1 MHRLGSLLVFALAG
15 AVLVRA
21 QDVLDYDT
29 YEDGSLLTT
38 EDDEVSL
45 RDLDDPNA
53 WLARLRRQAENI
65 ASARPVV
72 NDAYRGWFDTLGDS
86 QVEASN
92 PWPRFF
98 GRDDEGTAETQAPF
112 RFWPGRVEDESI
124 DVRLAAPVAAGE
136 AVLDSLS
143 LSNEIIARTSADAVD
158 ATANTAKVIQ
168 EQTELMKRAL
178 NPDGSF
184 SDGQNN
190 NVNVA
195 VTSPFANSN
204 AFQYPSNGPGSF
216 PDAATVGLIA
226 DPASYGT
233 LDGFQSLY
241 GQTGTIPDGFGG
253 VAGRVANAGAQFT
266 TNLYQNTFD
275 ADERKSHKS
284 LLGTTLAKL
293 IDLTLEGQANAP
305 VGRYFVDPARVANA
319 TNWMDG
325 VKQRAAEKAFGGE
338 TDLAD
343 PSALFAEGVDLVT
356 ALQDDD
362 VEKAA
367 RVRSE
372 LDLAAVLD
380 GDEY

>member
-136 AVLDSLS
+136 AVLDFLS

-168 EQTELMKRAL
+168 EQTELMK
-178 NPDGSF
+178 
-184 SDGQNN
+184 
-190 NVNVA
+190 
-195 VTSPFANSN
+195 
-204 AFQYPSNGPGSF
+204 
-216 PDAATVGLIA
+216 
-226 DPASYGT
+226 
-233 LDGFQSLY
+233 
-241 GQTGTIPDGFGG
+241 
-253 VAGRVANAGAQFT
+253 
-266 TNLYQNTFD
+266 
-275 ADERKSHKS
+275 
-284 LLGTTLAKL
+284 
-293 IDLTLEGQANAP
+293 
-305 VGRYFVDPARVANA
+305 
-319 TNWMDG
+319 
-325 VKQRAAEKAFGGE
+325 
-338 TDLAD
+338 
-343 PSALFAEGVDLVT
+343 
-356 ALQDDD
+356 
-362 VEKAA
+362 
-367 RVRSE
+367 
-372 LDLAAVLD
+372 
-380 GDEY
+380 